1 MTDTTDKALDAR
13 IIRANPTDGMYA
25 VQDGGWVHYEAL
37 IDLRRERDAA
47 LAREKA
53 LLASN
58 QEERTALV
66 EAASLRRER
75 DALRA
80 QLATAHQE
88 ADLARALIDTT
99 AERDEALNQLDSAL
113 HSVDVLEKR
122 VETLLA
128 ERDAL
133 RDALI
138 RIEDLTCDSDASVA
152 GIASDALVKLKAAQ
166 KDTPNDL

>member
-1 MTDTTDKALDAR
+1 MSD
-13 IIRANPTDGMYA
+13 
-25 VQDGGWVHYEAL
+25 L
-37 IDLRRERDAA
+37 IEIAKQIG
-47 LAREKA
+47 E
-53 LLASN
+53 
-58 QEERTALV
+58 
-66 EAASLRRER
+66 
-75 DALRA
+75 LRA
-80 QLATAHQE
+80 IIL
-88 ADLARALIDTT
+88 DVL